1 MDRGLD
7 GNRFTVEPGSK
18 MKHISSKSYVLLAGL
33 PLSYLAIFY
42 FYPLIKIFIVSFMPD
57 EAWGPGNLKK
67 LVTSGIYL
75 RTLWFTTW
83 QAVVSTV
90 LTLLLALPGAYVF
103 ARYQFWGKELL
114 RSFTTVP
121 FVLPTVVVAAAFHAL
136 LGPHGLINTALMKW
150 FHLTSP
156 PVALDQTVALILIAH
171 VFYNYTV
178 VVRIVGGYWSRLEP
192 GLAESAKMLG
202 ASPRKAFLKVTLPL
216 LYPAILAASL
226 LVFIFCFSS
235 FGVILILGGPRF
247 ATIEVEIYRQA
258 IHLFNLPM
266 AAALSLVQILFMF
279 AVMWVYTRLQYRRSM
294 ALKPESRAVTQR
306 KIDAGADRLMLAAN
320 VGFMILFLGLPMISL
335 IIQSVTTE
343 TGVSLVYYK
352 NLFENAT
359 ESVFFVPPADA
370 VFYSLG
376 FALAAL
382 LIALTLGVPAAVFLA
397 GPANRL
403 RSVLDPLFMLPLSTS
418 AVTLGFGFILA
429 LDTPPLNL
437 RTSPTLVPLAH
448 TLVAFPFVVRSLLPA
463 LRSIPPKLK
472 ESAAVLGAGSWQ
484 VWRTVDLPILGRAL
498 VVAAVFAFTISLGEF
513 GATVFVARP
522 QTPTMPL
529 AIYRFLGQPGA
540 VNYGQAMAMSSIL
553 MLVSAAGFMMMEKFR
568 SGHGGEF

>member
-1 MDRGLD
+1 M
-7 GNRFTVEPGSK
+7 
-18 MKHISSKSYVLLAGL
+18 LLAGL
-33 PLSYLAIFY
+33 PLVYLAIFY
-42 FYPLIKIFIVSFMPD
+42 FYPLIKIFTVSFIPD
-57 EAWGPGNLKK
+57 ETWVSGNLRK

-103 ARYQFWGKELL
+103 ARYQFWGKDFL

-121 FVLPTVVVAAAFHAL
+121 FVLPTVVVAAAFHSL
-136 LGPHGLINTALMKW
+136 LGPRGLVNTSLMKG
-150 FHLTSP
+150 FDLTLP
-156 PVALDQTVALILIAH
+156 PVAIDQTIALILIAH

-178 VVRIVGGYWSRLEP
+178 VLRIVGGYWARLEP
-192 GLAESAKMLG
+192 GLTETAKMLG
-202 ASPRKAFLKVTLPL
+202 ASPGKAFFKVTLPL
-216 LYPAILAASL
+216 LSPAILAASL

-258 IHLFNLPM
+258 IHFLNLPM
-266 AAALSLVQILFMF
+266 AAALSLVQILFTF
-279 AVMWVYTRLQYRRSM
+279 GLMWVYTRLQRSRSL
-294 ALKPESRAVTQR
+294 ALKPESRTVTQK
-306 KIDAGADRLMLAAN
+306 KIDSGADRLMVAAN

-335 IIQSVTTE
+335 VIRSFTSE
-343 TGVSLVYYK
+343 TGVSLVFYRA
-352 NLFENAT
+352 LFENST
-359 ESVFFVPPADA
+359 QSIFFVPPADA

-397 GPANRL
+397 GPVNRIRAL
-403 RSVLDPLFMLPLSTS
+403 LDPLFMLPLSTS
-418 AVTLGFGFILA
+418 AVILGFGFILA
-429 LDTPPLNL
+429 LDKPPLNL
-437 RTSPTLVPLAH
+437 RTSPMLVPLAH

-463 LRSIPPKLK
+463 LRSIPARLR
-472 ESAAVLGAGSWQ
+472 ESATVLGAAPWQ
-484 VWRTVDLPILGRAL
+484 VWRTVDLPILSRAL
-498 VVAAVFAFTISLGEF
+498 LVAAVFAFTISLGEF

-540 VNYGQAMAMSSIL
+540 ANYGQAMAMSSIL
-553 MLVSAAGFMMMEKFR
+553 MLVSMVGFVLIDKFSVGYR
-568 SGHGGEF
+568 GEF

>member
-7 GNRFTVEPGSK
+7 GSRFTVDPGSK

-33 PLSYLAIFY
+33 PLAYLAVFY
-42 FYPLIKIFIVSFMPD
+42 FYPLIKIFIVSFIPD

-83 QAVVSTV
+83 QAAVSTV

-103 ARYQFWGKELL
+103 ARYQFRGKELL

-136 LGPHGLINTALMKW
+136 LGPHGLVNAALMRW

-192 GLAESAKMLG
+192 GLTESAKMLG
-202 ASPRKAFLKVTLPL
+202 ASPGKAFLKVTLPL
-216 LYPAILAASL
+216 LSPAILAASL

-235 FGVILILGGPRF
+235 FGVILILGGPLF

-266 AAALSLVQILFMF
+266 AAALSLVQILFTF
-279 AVMWVYTRLQYRRSM
+279 TVMWVYTRLQRSRSM
-294 ALKPESRAVTQR
+294 ALKPESQAITQK
-306 KIDAGADRLMLAAN
+306 KIDAGVDRLVLATN
-320 VGFMILFLGLPMISL
+320 VGFMILFLGLPMVSL
-335 IIQSVTTE
+335 IIRSVTTE
-343 TGVSLVYYK
+343 TGISLAFYK
-352 NLFENAT
+352 TLFENT
-359 ESVFFVPPADA
+359 TDSVFFVPPVDA

-376 FALAAL
+376 FALVAL
-382 LIALTLGVPAAVFLA
+382 LMALILGVPAAVFLA

-403 RSVLDPLFMLPLSTS
+403 RSVLDPLFMLPLATS
-418 AVTLGFGFILA
+418 AVTLGFGFIIA
-429 LDTPPLNL
+429 LDKPPLNL
-437 RTSPTLVPLAH
+437 RTSPMLVPLAH

-463 LRSIPPKLK
+463 LRSIPPKFR
-472 ESAAVLGAGSWQ
+472 ESAAVLGAGPWK

-553 MLVSAAGFMMMEKFR
+553 MLVSAAGFMLMEKFR

>member
-1 MDRGLD
+1 M
-7 GNRFTVEPGSK
+7 
-18 MKHISSKSYVLLAGL
+18 LLAGL
-33 PLSYLAIFY
+33 PLVYLAIFY
-42 FYPLIKIFIVSFMPD
+42 FYPLIKIFTVSFIPD
-57 EAWGPGNLKK
+57 ETWVSGNLRK

-103 ARYQFWGKELL
+103 ARYQFWGKDFL

-121 FVLPTVVVAAAFHAL
+121 FVLPTVVVAAAFHSL
-136 LGPHGLINTALMKW
+136 LGPRGLVNTSLMKG
-150 FHLTSP
+150 FDLTLP
-156 PVALDQTVALILIAH
+156 PVAIDQTIALILIAH

-178 VVRIVGGYWSRLEP
+178 VLRIVGGYWARLEP
-192 GLAESAKMLG
+192 GLTETAKMLG
-202 ASPRKAFLKVTLPL
+202 ASPGKAFLKVTLPL
-216 LYPAILAASL
+216 LSPAILAASL

-258 IHLFNLPM
+258 IHFLNLPM
-266 AAALSLVQILFMF
+266 AAALSLVQILFTF
-279 AVMWVYTRLQYRRSM
+279 GLMWVYTRLQRSRSL
-294 ALKPESRAVTQR
+294 ALKPESRTVTQK
-306 KIDAGADRLMLAAN
+306 KIDSGADRLMVAAN

-335 IIQSVTTE
+335 VIRSFTSE
-343 TGVSLVYYK
+343 TGVSLVFYRA
-352 NLFENAT
+352 LFENST
-359 ESVFFVPPADA
+359 QSIFFVPPADA

-397 GPANRL
+397 GPVNRIRAL
-403 RSVLDPLFMLPLSTS
+403 LDPLFMLPLSTS
-418 AVTLGFGFILA
+418 AVILGFGFILA
-429 LDTPPLNL
+429 LDKPPLNL
-437 RTSPTLVPLAH
+437 RTSPMLVPLAH

-463 LRSIPPKLK
+463 LRSIPARLR
-472 ESAAVLGAGSWQ
+472 ESATVLGAAPWQ
-484 VWRTVDLPILGRAL
+484 VWRTVDLPILSRAL
-498 VVAAVFAFTISLGEF
+498 LVAAVFAFTISLGEF

-540 VNYGQAMAMSSIL
+540 ANYGQAMAMSSIL
-553 MLVSAAGFMMMEKFR
+553 MLVSMVGFVLIDKFSVGYR
-568 SGHGGEF
+568 GEF

>member
-1 MDRGLD
+1 M
-7 GNRFTVEPGSK
+7 
-18 MKHISSKSYVLLAGL
+18 LLAGL
-33 PLSYLAIFY
+33 PLVYLAIFY
-42 FYPLIKIFIVSFMPD
+42 FYPLIKIFTVSFIPD
-57 EAWGPGNLKK
+57 ETWVSGNLRK

-103 ARYQFWGKELL
+103 ARYQFWGKDFL

-121 FVLPTVVVAAAFHAL
+121 FVLPTVVVAAAFHSL
-136 LGPHGLINTALMKW
+136 LGPRGLVNTSLMKG
-150 FHLTSP
+150 FDLTLP
-156 PVALDQTVALILIAH
+156 PVAIDQTIALILIAH

-178 VVRIVGGYWSRLEP
+178 VLRIVGGYWARLEP
-192 GLAESAKMLG
+192 GLTETAKMLG
-202 ASPRKAFLKVTLPL
+202 ASPGKAFLKVTLPL
-216 LYPAILAASL
+216 LSPAILAASL

-258 IHLFNLPM
+258 IHFLNLPM
-266 AAALSLVQILFMF
+266 AAALSLVQILFTF
-279 AVMWVYTRLQYRRSM
+279 GLMWVYTRLQRSRSL
-294 ALKPESRAVTQR
+294 ALKPESRTVTQK
-306 KIDAGADRLMLAAN
+306 KIDSGADRLMVAAN

-335 IIQSVTTE
+335 VIRSFTSE
-343 TGVSLVYYK
+343 TGVSLVFYRA
-352 NLFENAT
+352 LFENST
-359 ESVFFVPPADA
+359 QSIFFVPPADA

-397 GPANRL
+397 GPVNRIRAL
-403 RSVLDPLFMLPLSTS
+403 LDPLFMLPLSTS
-418 AVTLGFGFILA
+418 AVILGFGFILA
-429 LDTPPLNL
+429 LDKPPLNL
-437 RTSPTLVPLAH
+437 RTSPMLVPLAH

-463 LRSIPPKLK
+463 LRSIPARLR
-472 ESAAVLGAGSWQ
+472 ESATVLGAAPWQ
-484 VWRTVDLPILGRAL
+484 VWRTVDLPILSRAL
-498 VVAAVFAFTISLGEF
+498 LVAAVFAFTISLGEF

-540 VNYGQAMAMSSIL
+540 ANYGQAMAMSSIL
-553 MLVSAAGFMMMEKFR
+553 MRVSMVGFVLMDKFSVGYR
-568 SGHGGEF
+568 GEF

>member
-7 GNRFTVEPGSK
+7 GYGFTIDISPT
-18 MKHISSKSYVLLAGL
+18 MKTISSKSYVLLAGL
-33 PLSYLAIFY
+33 PLAYLAIFY
-42 FYPLIKIFIVSFMPD
+42 FYPLIKIFSVSFIPD
-57 EAWGPGNLKK
+57 DAWGPGNLKK

-83 QAVVSTV
+83 QAVISTV

-103 ARYQFWGKELL
+103 ARYQFRGKELL

-121 FVLPTVVVAAAFHAL
+121 FVLPTVVVAAAFHSL
-136 LGPHGLINTALMKW
+136 LGPHGMVNAVLMKL

-156 PVALDQTVALILIAH
+156 PVAIDQTIALILIAH

-178 VVRIVGGYWSRLEP
+178 VVRIVGGYWSQLEP
-192 GLAESAKMLG
+192 SLAEAAKMLG
-202 ASPRKAFLKVTLPL
+202 ASPAKAFIKVTLPL
-216 LYPAILAASL
+216 LSPAIMAASL

-266 AAALSLVQILFMF
+266 AAALSLVQIFFTF
-279 AVMWVYTRLQYRRSM
+279 ALMWVYTRLQRRRSL
-294 ALKPESRAVTQR
+294 ALKPESRVVTQ
-306 KIDAGADRLMLAAN
+306 KKSESGIDRLILAAN
-320 VGFMILFLGLPMISL
+320 IGFMALFLGLPMVSL
-335 IIQSVTTE
+335 IIRSVTTE
-343 TGVSLVYYK
+343 TGISLGFYQT
-352 NLFENAT
+352 LFENTT

-370 VFYSLG
+370 VVYSLG
-376 FALAAL
+376 FALATL

-397 GPANRL
+397 GPENRL

-418 AVTLGFGFILA
+418 AVTLGFGFIIA
-429 LDTPPLNL
+429 LDKPPLNL
-437 RTSPTLVPLAH
+437 RTSPMLIPLAH
-448 TLVAFPFVVRSLLPA
+448 TLVAFPFVVRSLLPG
-463 LRSIPPKLK
+463 LRSIPAKLK
-472 ESAAVLGAGSWQ
+472 ESAVMLGADPWK

-513 GATVFVARP
+513 GATVFVAQP

-540 VNYGQAMAMSSIL
+540 ANYGQAMAMSSIL
-553 MLVSAAGFMMMEKFR
+553 MLVSAAGFMLMEKFR
-568 SGHGGEF
+568 SGQAGEF

>member
-1 MDRGLD
+1 M
-7 GNRFTVEPGSK
+7 
-18 MKHISSKSYVLLAGL
+18 LLAGL
-33 PLSYLAIFY
+33 PLVYLAIFY
-42 FYPLIKIFIVSFMPD
+42 FYPLIKIFTVSFIPD
-57 EAWGPGNLKK
+57 ETWVSGNLRK

-103 ARYQFWGKELL
+103 ARYQFWGKDFL

-121 FVLPTVVVAAAFHAL
+121 FVLPTVVVAAAFHSL
-136 LGPHGLINTALMKW
+136 LGPRGLVNTSLMKG
-150 FHLTSP
+150 FDLTLP
-156 PVALDQTVALILIAH
+156 PVAIDQTIALILIAH

-178 VVRIVGGYWSRLEP
+178 VLRIVGGYWARLEP
-192 GLAESAKMLG
+192 GLTETAKMLG
-202 ASPRKAFLKVTLPL
+202 ASPGKAFLKVTLPL
-216 LYPAILAASL
+216 LSPAILAASL

-258 IHLFNLPM
+258 IHFLNLPM
-266 AAALSLVQILFMF
+266 AAALSLVQILFTF
-279 AVMWVYTRLQYRRSM
+279 GLMWVYTRLQRSRSL
-294 ALKPESRAVTQR
+294 ALKPESRTVTQK
-306 KIDAGADRLMLAAN
+306 KIDSGADRLMVAAN

-335 IIQSVTTE
+335 VIRSFTSE
-343 TGVSLVYYK
+343 TGVSLVFYRA
-352 NLFENAT
+352 LFENST
-359 ESVFFVPPADA
+359 QSIFFVPPADA

-397 GPANRL
+397 GPVNRIRAL
-403 RSVLDPLFMLPLSTS
+403 LDPLFMLPLSTS
-418 AVTLGFGFILA
+418 AVILGFGFILA
-429 LDTPPLNL
+429 LDKPPLNL
-437 RTSPTLVPLAH
+437 RTSPMLVPLAH

-463 LRSIPPKLK
+463 LRSIPARLR
-472 ESAAVLGAGSWQ
+472 ESATVLGAAPWQ
-484 VWRTVDLPILGRAL
+484 VWRTVDLPILSRAL
-498 VVAAVFAFTISLGEF
+498 LVAAVFAFTISLGEF

-540 VNYGQAMAMSSIL
+540 ANYGQAMAMSSIL
-553 MLVSAAGFMMMEKFR
+553 MLVSMVGFVLLDKFR
-568 SGHGGEF
+568 VGYRGEF

>member
-1 MDRGLD
+1 MR
-7 GNRFTVEPGSK
+7 N
-18 MKHISSKSYVLLAGL
+18 ISTKTYVLLAGL
-33 PLSYLAIFY
+33 PLVYLAIFY
-42 FYPLIKIFIVSFMPD
+42 FYPLTKIFTVSFIPD
-57 EAWGPGNLKK
+57 ETWVSGNLRK

-103 ARYQFWGKELL
+103 ARYQFWGKDFL

-121 FVLPTVVVAAAFHAL
+121 FVLPTVVVAAAFHSL
-136 LGPHGLINTALMKW
+136 LGPRGLVNTSLMKG
-150 FHLTSP
+150 FDLTLP
-156 PVALDQTVALILIAH
+156 PVAIDQTIALILIAH

-178 VVRIVGGYWSRLEP
+178 VLRIVGGYWARLEP
-192 GLAESAKMLG
+192 GLTETAKMLG
-202 ASPRKAFLKVTLPL
+202 ASPGKAFLKVTLPL
-216 LYPAILAASL
+216 LSPAILAASL

-258 IHLFNLPM
+258 IHFLNLPM
-266 AAALSLVQILFMF
+266 AAALSLVQILFTF
-279 AVMWVYTRLQYRRSM
+279 GLMWVYTRLQRSRSL
-294 ALKPESRAVTQR
+294 ALKPESRTVTQK
-306 KIDAGADRLMLAAN
+306 KIDSGADRLMVAAN

-335 IIQSVTTE
+335 VIRSFTSE
-343 TGVSLVYYK
+343 TGVSLVFYRA
-352 NLFENAT
+352 LFENST
-359 ESVFFVPPADA
+359 QSIFFVPPADA

-397 GPANRL
+397 GPVNRIRAL
-403 RSVLDPLFMLPLSTS
+403 LDPLFMLPLSTS
-418 AVTLGFGFILA
+418 AVILGFGFILA
-429 LDTPPLNL
+429 LDKPPLNL
-437 RTSPTLVPLAH
+437 RTSPMLVPLAH

-463 LRSIPPKLK
+463 LRSIPARLR
-472 ESAAVLGAGSWQ
+472 ESATVLGAAPWQ
-484 VWRTVDLPILGRAL
+484 VWRTVDLPILSRAL
-498 VVAAVFAFTISLGEF
+498 LVAAVFAFTISLGEF

-540 VNYGQAMAMSSIL
+540 ANYGQAMAMSSIL
-553 MLVSAAGFMMMEKFR
+553 MLVSMVGFVLLDKFR
-568 SGHGGEF
+568 VGYRGEF

>member
-1 MDRGLD
+1 M
-7 GNRFTVEPGSK
+7 N
-18 MKHISSKSYVLLAGL
+18 HISSKTYALLAAL
-33 PLSYLAIFY
+33 PLVYLAIFY
-42 FYPLIKIFIVSFMPD
+42 FYPLIKILTVSLIPD
-57 EAWGPGNLKK
+57 ETWEFGSLKK

-75 RTLWFTTW
+75 STLWFTTW
-83 QAVVSTV
+83 QAAVSTI

-121 FVLPTVVVAAAFHAL
+121 FVLPTVVVAAAFHSL
-136 LGPHGLINTALMKW
+136 LGPHGLVNEFLMRW

-156 PVALDQTVALILIAH
+156 PVAVDQTIALILMAH

-178 VVRIVGGYWSRLEP
+178 VVRIVGGYWSQMETHLT
-192 GLAESAKMLG
+192 ESAKMLG
-202 ASPRKAFLKVTLPL
+202 ATPGKAFFKVTLPL
-216 LYPAILAASL
+216 LSPAILAASL

-266 AAALSLVQILFMF
+266 AAALSLLQILFMF
-279 AVMWVYTRLQYRRSM
+279 AFMWIYTRLQRSQSL
-294 ALKPESRAVTQR
+294 ALKPESPAVTEK
-306 KIDAGADRLMLAAN
+306 KIESAADWLLLTAN
-320 VGFMILFLGLPMISL
+320 VGLMIVFLGLPMISL
-335 IIQSVTTE
+335 LIRSVTTE
-343 TGVSLVYYK
+343 TGISLGFYRA
-352 NLFENAT
+352 LFENT
-359 ESVFFVPPADA
+359 TDSVFFVPPAGA

-418 AVTLGFGFILA
+418 AVTLGFGFIIA
-429 LDTPPLNL
+429 LDKPPLNL
-437 RTSPTLVPLAH
+437 RTSPMLVPLAH
-448 TLVAFPFVVRSLLPA
+448 TLVAFPFVVRCLLPA
-463 LRSIPPKLK
+463 LRSIPSKLR
-472 ESAAVLGAGSWQ
+472 ESAALLGAGPWK
-484 VWRTVDLPILGRAL
+484 VWKTVDLPILGRAL

-529 AIYRFLGQPGA
+529 AIYRFLGQPGVA
-540 VNYGQAMAMSSIL
+540 NYGQAMAMSSIL
-553 MLVSAAGFMMMEKFR
+553 MLVSAAGFMLIEKFR
-568 SGHGGEF
+568 SGRGGEL

>member
-1 MDRGLD
+1 
-7 GNRFTVEPGSK
+7 
-18 MKHISSKSYVLLAGL
+18 MKHISSKSYALLAAL
-33 PLSYLAIFY
+33 PLAYLAIFY
-42 FYPLIKIFIVSFMPD
+42 FYPLIKIFTVSLIPD
-57 EAWGPGNLKK
+57 GTWELGSLKK

-103 ARYQFWGKELL
+103 ARYQFRGKELL

-121 FVLPTVVVAAAFHAL
+121 FVLPTVVVAAAFHSL
-136 LGPHGLINTALMKW
+136 LGPHGLVNAVLMKW
-150 FHLTSP
+150 FHLISP
-156 PVALDQTVALILIAH
+156 PVAVDQTIALILIAH

-192 GLAESAKMLG
+192 GLTESAKMLG
-202 ASPRKAFLKVTLPL
+202 ASPGKAFLKVTLPL
-216 LYPAILAASL
+216 LSPAIMAASL

-266 AAALSLVQILFMF
+266 AAALSLVQILFTF
-279 AVMWVYTRLQYRRSM
+279 ALMWVYTRLQHSRSM
-294 ALKPESRAVTQR
+294 ALKPESRAVTQK
-306 KIDAGADRLMLAAN
+306 KIDSGVDRLILAAN

-343 TGVSLVYYK
+343 TGVSLDFYRT
-352 NLFENAT
+352 LFENTT

-376 FALAAL
+376 FSLAAL

-429 LDTPPLNL
+429 LDKPPLNL
-437 RTSPTLVPLAH
+437 RASPMLVPLAH

-463 LRSIPPKLK
+463 LRSIPPKLR
-472 ESAAVLGAGSWQ
+472 ESAAVLGAGPWK
-484 VWRTVDLPILGRAL
+484 VWRTVDLPILARAL
-498 VVAAVFAFTISLGEF
+498 VVGAVFAFTISLGEF

-553 MLVSAAGFMMMEKFR
+553 MLVSATGFMFIEKFR
-568 SGHGGEF
+568 VSHGGEF

>member
-1 MDRGLD
+1 M
-7 GNRFTVEPGSK
+7 
-18 MKHISSKSYVLLAGL
+18 LLAGL
-33 PLSYLAIFY
+33 PLVYLAIFY
-42 FYPLIKIFIVSFMPD
+42 FYPLIKIFTVSFIPD
-57 EAWGPGNLKK
+57 ETWVSGNLRK

-103 ARYQFWGKELL
+103 ARYQFWGKDLL

-121 FVLPTVVVAAAFHAL
+121 FVLPTVVVAAAFHSL
-136 LGPHGLINTALMKW
+136 LGPRGLVNTSLMKG
-150 FHLTSP
+150 FDLTLP
-156 PVALDQTVALILIAH
+156 PVAIDQTIALILIAH

-178 VVRIVGGYWSRLEP
+178 VLRIVGGYWARLEP
-192 GLAESAKMLG
+192 GLTETAKMLG
-202 ASPRKAFLKVTLPL
+202 ASPGKAFLKVTLPL
-216 LYPAILAASL
+216 LSPAILAASL

-258 IHLFNLPM
+258 IHFLNLPM
-266 AAALSLVQILFMF
+266 AAALSLVQILFTF
-279 AVMWVYTRLQYRRSM
+279 GLMWVYTRLQRSRSL
-294 ALKPESRAVTQR
+294 ALKPESRTVTQK
-306 KIDAGADRLMLAAN
+306 KIDSGADRLMVAAN

-335 IIQSVTTE
+335 VIRSFTSE
-343 TGVSLVYYK
+343 TGVSLVFYRA
-352 NLFENAT
+352 LFENST
-359 ESVFFVPPADA
+359 QSIFFVPPADA

-397 GPANRL
+397 GPVNRIRAL
-403 RSVLDPLFMLPLSTS
+403 LDPLFMLPLSTS
-418 AVTLGFGFILA
+418 AVILGFGFILA
-429 LDTPPLNL
+429 LDKPPLNL
-437 RTSPTLVPLAH
+437 RTSPMLVPLAH

-463 LRSIPPKLK
+463 LRSIPARLR
-472 ESAAVLGAGSWQ
+472 ESATVLGAAPWQ
-484 VWRTVDLPILGRAL
+484 VWRTVDLPILSRAL
-498 VVAAVFAFTISLGEF
+498 LVAAVFAFTISLGEF

-540 VNYGQAMAMSSIL
+540 ANYGQAMAMSSIL
-553 MLVSAAGFMMMEKFR
+553 MLVSMVGFVLLDKFR
-568 SGHGGEF
+568 VGYRGEF

>member
-1 MDRGLD
+1 
-7 GNRFTVEPGSK
+7 
-18 MKHISSKSYVLLAGL
+18 MKNISTKTYVLLAGL
-33 PLSYLAIFY
+33 PLTYLAIFY
-42 FYPLIKIFIVSFMPD
+42 FWPLVKIFTVSFIPD
-57 EAWGPGNLKK
+57 ETWGPGNLQK

-83 QAVVSTV
+83 QAAVSTA

-103 ARYQFWGKELL
+103 ARYQFWGKDLL

-121 FVLPTVVVAAAFHAL
+121 FVLPTVVVAAAFHSL
-136 LGPHGLINTALMKW
+136 LGPRGLVNTVLIKW
-150 FHLTSP
+150 FDLTSP
-156 PVALDQTVALILIAH
+156 PVAVDQTITLILIAH
-171 VFYNYTV
+171 VFYNYTIV
-178 VVRIVGGYWSRLEP
+178 LRIVGGYWSRLEP
-192 GLAESAKMLG
+192 GLTEAAKMLG
-202 ASPRKAFLKVTLPL
+202 ASSGKAFLKVTLPL
-216 LYPAILAASL
+216 LSPAILAASL

-266 AAALSLVQILFMF
+266 AAALSLLQILFTF
-279 AVMWVYTRLQYRRSM
+279 VLMWVYTRLQRSRSR
-294 ALKPESRAVTQR
+294 ALKPESRAVTQK
-306 KIDAGADRLMLAAN
+306 KIDSGADRLMVTAN

-335 IIQSVTTE
+335 VVRSFTAE
-343 TGVSLVYYK
+343 TGFSFAFYRT
-352 NLFENAT
+352 LFENST
-359 ESVFFVPPADA
+359 QSVFFVPPAEA

-397 GPANRL
+397 GPTNRV

-418 AVTLGFGFILA
+418 AVTLGFGFIIA
-429 LDTPPLNL
+429 LDKPPLNL
-437 RTSPTLVPLAH
+437 RNSPMLVPLAH

-463 LRSIPPKLK
+463 LRSIPASLR
-472 ESAAVLGAGSWQ
+472 ESAAVLGAAPWQ
-484 VWRTVDLPILGRAL
+484 VWRTMDLPILGRAL

-540 VNYGQAMAMSSIL
+540 ANYGQAMAMSSIL
-553 MLVSAAGFMMMEKFR
+553 MLVSAAGFMLMEKFR
-568 SGHGGEF
+568 MGQHGEF